1 METKTITVAQIADM
15 IKADFLYELGKDV
28 INQVGVE
35 LLPDTPDNKPL
46 NVRIAQYAAAAFL
59 DQSGIPANAFD
70 HLFNKKAIE
79 TFENMMMEDLRDRIA
94 RDKEDAIAAML
105 DGDVDSMMDRLRLVH
120 SMTEIL
126 EG

>member
-35 LLPDTPDNKPL
+35 LLPDSPDNKQL
-46 NVRIAQYAAAAFL
+46 NIRIAQYAAAAFL
-59 DQSGIPANAFD
+59 DQAGIPANAFD

-79 TFENMMMEDLRDRIA
+79 TFENMMMEDLCDRIA
-94 RDKEDAIAAML
+94 RDKEDAITAML
-105 DGDVDSMMDRLRLVH
+105 EGDVDSMMDHLMLVH
-120 SMTEIL
+120 SMSEIL
-126 EG
+126 KG